1 MVELQYNEAGTPPS
15 VEHTT
20 GGTGSHVSSCTY
32 SLFSLWISQH
42 SLITWHS
49 SVQRPGVPSDSNPG
63 GHVTAV
69 THWTFSAPS
78 YAEQQIRSMTV
89 VSVAVAVDV
98 DVDADVDVG
107 VGGSAVVVVVA
118 VAVTV
123 SVVETQY
130 VPRCS
135 SHTHGQ
141 SVLYSHGEPQNSHA
155 PFVWPSGRMQF

>member
-1 MVELQYNEAGTPPS
+1 MQYNEAGTPPS

-32 SLFSLWISQH
+32 SLFWLWISQH

-63 GHVTAV
+63 GHVVAV
-69 THWTFSAPS
+69 THCTLSAPS

-89 VSVAVAVDV
+89 VVSVAVAVDV
-98 DVDADVDVG
+98 DVDVG

-118 VAVTV
+118 VTVTVAV